1 LLGSFDS
8 VEGLDIDKTVVLDY
22 TQNVADI
29 TLDAVA
35 TTCGIASTTGDDT
48 HTGSGAVDVVVTDAG
63 NDTVNNIGSAGDIVY
78 GQDGDDKVEIV
89 DNLFKRIDGGDGID
103 TLLLSTSIDLTGLDG
118 LVNMERINMT
128 NAAPDTLQLDIGD
141 LVSFVGDN
149 ALEYMLPGG
158 SEKMIIDGDATDTVI
173 LNGQDLSDIS
183 GGTLGDAGITSDYMD
198 VKIDGENYIKFVHA
212 GLDLE
217 LYVHSDLVDDT
228 PM

>member
-1 LLGSFDS
+1 MLGSFDS

-128 NAAPDTLQLDIGD
+128 I
-141 LVSFVGDN
+141 
-149 ALEYMLPGG
+149 
-158 SEKMIIDGDATDTVI
+158 
-173 LNGQDLSDIS
+173 
-183 GGTLGDAGITSDYMD
+183 
-198 VKIDGENYIKFVHA
+198 
-212 GLDLE
+212 
-217 LYVHSDLVDDT
+217 
-228 PM
+228 